1 MSSNNKIK
9 LNTVLYSIIIALV
22 IVLIIGT
29 ITGLTKKTEPSPK
42 VLLQQGKAINLS
54 APANTDFVAY
64 YEIGRIRIVTS
75 KTLDKNSKNLNTQAE
90 SQNNSQSD
98 VENTCVLVVNPWI
111 SYAEGDTVFYE
122 ELARKRGVIK
132 GIFTTYF
139 SERSKE
145 HLLSITET
153 QVEQELIELIN
164 AQLSLGKVQGVYFTD
179 YIFLE

>member
-1 MSSNNKIK
+1 MSSSNKIK

-29 ITGLTKKTEPSPK
+29 ITGLAKKNESLSDE

-64 YEIGRIRIVTS
+64 YEIGSIRIVT
-75 KTLDKNSKNLNTQAE
+75 TKNSNNE
-90 SQNNSQSD
+90 VNSQND
-98 VENTCVLVVNPWI
+98 LENTCVLVVNPWV
-111 SYAEGDTVFYE
+111 SYAEDDTVFYE
-122 ELARKRGVIK
+122 EIARKRGVIK
-132 GIFTTYF
+132 GICTTYF

-145 HLLSITET
+145 YLLSITET
-153 QVEQELIELIN
+153 KVEQELMELIN
-164 AQLSLGKVQGVYFTD
+164 AQLSLGKIQDLYFTD

>member
-29 ITGLTKKTEPSPK
+29 ITGFVKKNESPSDE

-64 YEIGRIRIVTS
+64 YEIGSIRIVTTKKS
-75 KTLDKNSKNLNTQAE
+75 NNEVN
-90 SQNNSQSD
+90 SQND
-98 VENTCVLVVNPWI
+98 LENTCVLVVNPWV

-122 ELARKRGVIK
+122 EIARKRGVIK
-132 GIFTTYF
+132 GICTTYF

-145 HLLSITET
+145 YLLSITET
-153 QVEQELIELIN
+153 KVEQELMELIN
-164 AQLSLGKVQGVYFTD
+164 AQLSLGKIQDLYFTD

>member
-9 LNTVLYSIIIALV
+9 LNTVLYSIIFALV

-29 ITGLTKKTEPSPK
+29 ITGLVKKNESPSDE

-64 YEIGRIRIVTS
+64 YEIGSIRIVT
-75 KTLDKNSKNLNTQAE
+75 TKNSNNE
-90 SQNNSQSD
+90 VNSQNNL
-98 VENTCVLVVNPWI
+98 ENTCVLVVNPWV

-122 ELARKRGVIK
+122 EIARKRGVIK
-132 GIFTTYF
+132 GICTTYF

-145 HLLSITET
+145 YLLSITET
-153 QVEQELIELIN
+153 KVEQELMDLIN
-164 AQLSLGKVQGVYFTD
+164 AQLSLGKIQDLYFTD

>member
-1 MSSNNKIK
+1 MSSSNKIK

-29 ITGLTKKTEPSPK
+29 ITGLVKKNESPSDE

-64 YEIGRIRIVTS
+64 YEIGSIRIVT
-75 KTLDKNSKNLNTQAE
+75 TKNSNNE
-90 SQNNSQSD
+90 VNSQND
-98 VENTCVLVVNPWI
+98 LENTCVLVVNPWV

-122 ELARKRGVIK
+122 EIARKRGVIK
-132 GIFTTYF
+132 GICTTYF

-145 HLLSITET
+145 YLLSITET
-153 QVEQELIELIN
+153 KVEQELMELIN
-164 AQLSLGKVQGVYFTD
+164 AQLSLGKIQDIYFTD

>member
-1 MSSNNKIK
+1 MSSSNKIK
-9 LNTVLYSIIIALV
+9 LDTVLYSIIIALV

-29 ITGLTKKTEPSPK
+29 ITGLVKKNESPSDE

-64 YEIGRIRIVTS
+64 YEIGSIRIVT
-75 KTLDKNSKNLNTQAE
+75 TKNSNNE
-90 SQNNSQSD
+90 VNSQND
-98 VENTCVLVVNPWI
+98 LENTCVLVVNPWV

-122 ELARKRGVIK
+122 EIARKRGVIK
-132 GIFTTYF
+132 GICTTYF

-145 HLLSITET
+145 YLLSITET
-153 QVEQELIELIN
+153 KVEQELMELIN
-164 AQLSLGKVQGVYFTD
+164 AQLSLGKIQDLYFTD

>member
-1 MSSNNKIK
+1 MSSSNKIK
-9 LNTVLYSIIIALV
+9 LNTVLYSIIIALI

-29 ITGLTKKTEPSPK
+29 ITGFVKKNESPSDE

-64 YEIGRIRIVTS
+64 YEIGSIRIVT
-75 KTLDKNSKNLNTQAE
+75 TKNSNNE
-90 SQNNSQSD
+90 VNSQND
-98 VENTCVLVVNPWI
+98 LENTCVLVVNPWV

-122 ELARKRGVIK
+122 EIARKRGVIK
-132 GIFTTYF
+132 GICTTYF

-145 HLLSITET
+145 YLLSITET
-153 QVEQELIELIN
+153 KVEQELMELIN
-164 AQLSLGKVQGVYFTD
+164 AQLSLGKIQDLYFTD

>member
-1 MSSNNKIK
+1 MSSSNKIK

-29 ITGLTKKTEPSPK
+29 ITGLVKKNESPSDE

-64 YEIGRIRIVTS
+64 YEIGSIRIVT
-75 KTLDKNSKNLNTQAE
+75 TKNSNNE
-90 SQNNSQSD
+90 VNSQND
-98 VENTCVLVVNPWI
+98 LENTCVLVVNPWL

-122 ELARKRGVIK
+122 EIARKRGVIK
-132 GIFTTYF
+132 GICTTYF
-139 SERSKE
+139 SERSKN
-145 HLLSITET
+145 HLLSITEKK
-153 QVEQELIELIN
+153 VEQELLELIN
-164 AQLSLGKVQGVYFTD
+164 AQLSLGKVQDVYFTD

>member
-1 MSSNNKIK
+1 MSSSNKIK

-29 ITGLTKKTEPSPK
+29 ITGFVKKNESPSAE

-64 YEIGRIRIVTS
+64 YEIGSIRIVTT
-75 KTLDKNSKNLNTQAE
+75 KKLNNE
-90 SQNNSQSD
+90 DNSQINLTD
-98 VENTCVLVVNPWI
+98 QADLENTCVLVVNPWV
-111 SYAEGDTVFYE
+111 SYAEDDTVFYE
-122 ELARKRGVIK
+122 EIARKRGVIK
-132 GIFTTYF
+132 GICTTYF

-145 HLLSITET
+145 YLLSITET
-153 QVEQELIELIN
+153 KVEQELMELIN
-164 AQLSLGKVQGVYFTD
+164 AQLSLGKIQDLYFTD

>member
-1 MSSNNKIK
+1 MSSSNKIK

-29 ITGLTKKTEPSPK
+29 ITGLAKKKESPSDE

-64 YEIGRIRIVTS
+64 YEIGSIRIVT
-75 KTLDKNSKNLNTQAE
+75 TKNSNNE
-90 SQNNSQSD
+90 VNSQND
-98 VENTCVLVVNPWI
+98 LENTCVLVVNPWV

-122 ELARKRGVIK
+122 EIARKRGVIK
-132 GIFTTYF
+132 GICTTYF
-139 SERSKE
+139 SERSKD

-153 QVEQELIELIN
+153 KVEQELMDLIN
-164 AQLSLGKVQGVYFTD
+164 TQLSLGKIQDLYFTD

>member
-1 MSSNNKIK
+1 MSSSNKIK

-29 ITGLTKKTEPSPK
+29 ITGLVKKNESPSDE

-64 YEIGRIRIVTS
+64 YEIGSIRIVT
-75 KTLDKNSKNLNTQAE
+75 TKNSNNE
-90 SQNNSQSD
+90 VNSQND
-98 VENTCVLVVNPWI
+98 LENTCVLVVNPWV
-111 SYAEGDTVFYE
+111 SYADGDTVFYE
-122 ELARKRGVIK
+122 EIARKRGVIK
-132 GIFTTYF
+132 GICTTYF
-139 SERSKE
+139 SERSKD

-153 QVEQELIELIN
+153 KVEQELMELIN
-164 AQLSLGKVQGVYFTD
+164 AQLSLGKIQDLYFTD

>member
-1 MSSNNKIK
+1 MSSSNKIK
-9 LNTVLYSIIIALV
+9 LNNVLYSIIIALV

-29 ITGLTKKTEPSPK
+29 ITGLIKKNESPSDE

-64 YEIGRIRIVTS
+64 YEIGSIRIVT
-75 KTLDKNSKNLNTQAE
+75 TKNSNNE
-90 SQNNSQSD
+90 VNSQND
-98 VENTCVLVVNPWI
+98 LENTCVLVVNPWV

-122 ELARKRGVIK
+122 EIARKRGVIK
-132 GIFTTYF
+132 GICTTYF

-145 HLLSITET
+145 YLLSITET
-153 QVEQELIELIN
+153 KVEQELMELIN
-164 AQLSLGKVQGVYFTD
+164 AHLSLGKIQDLYFTD

>member
-1 MSSNNKIK
+1 MSSSNKIK

-29 ITGLTKKTEPSPK
+29 ITGLVKKNESPSDE

-64 YEIGRIRIVTS
+64 YEIGSIRIVT
-75 KTLDKNSKNLNTQAE
+75 TKNSNNE
-90 SQNNSQSD
+90 VNSQND
-98 VENTCVLVVNPWI
+98 LENTCVLVVNPWV

-122 ELARKRGVIK
+122 EIARKRGVIK
-132 GIFTTYF
+132 GICTTYF
-139 SERSKE
+139 SERSKD

-153 QVEQELIELIN
+153 KVEQELMDLIN
-164 AQLSLGKVQGVYFTD
+164 AQLSLGKIQDLYFTD

>member
-1 MSSNNKIK
+1 MSSSNKIK

-29 ITGLTKKTEPSPK
+29 ITGLVKKNESPSDE
-42 VLLQQGKAINLS
+42 VLLQQGKANNLS

-64 YEIGRIRIVTS
+64 YEIGSIRIVT
-75 KTLDKNSKNLNTQAE
+75 TKNLNNKDKSQINLTDQA
-90 SQNNSQSD
+90 D
-98 VENTCVLVVNPWI
+98 LENTCVLVVNPWV

-122 ELARKRGVIK
+122 EIARKRGVIK
-132 GIFTTYF
+132 GICTTYF

-145 HLLSITET
+145 YLLSITET
-153 QVEQELIELIN
+153 KVEQELMELIN
-164 AQLSLGKVQGVYFTD
+164 AQLSLGKIQDLYFTD

>member
-1 MSSNNKIK
+1 MSSSNKIK

-29 ITGLTKKTEPSPK
+29 ITGLVKKNESPSDE

-64 YEIGRIRIVTS
+64 YEIGSIRIVT
-75 KTLDKNSKNLNTQAE
+75 TKNSNNE
-90 SQNNSQSD
+90 VNSQND
-98 VENTCVLVVNPWI
+98 LENTCVLVVNPWV

-122 ELARKRGVIK
+122 EIARKRGVIK
-132 GIFTTYF
+132 GICTTYF
-139 SERSKE
+139 SERSKD

-153 QVEQELIELIN
+153 KVEQELMELIN
-164 AQLSLGKVQGVYFTD
+164 AQFSLGKIQDLYFTD

>member
-1 MSSNNKIK
+1 MSSSNKIK

-29 ITGLTKKTEPSPK
+29 ITGLAKKNESLSDE

-64 YEIGRIRIVTS
+64 YEIGSIRIVT
-75 KTLDKNSKNLNTQAE
+75 TKNSNNE
-90 SQNNSQSD
+90 VNSQND
-98 VENTCVLVVNPWI
+98 LENTCVLVVNPWV

-122 ELARKRGVIK
+122 EIARKRGVIK
-132 GIFTTYF
+132 GICTTYF

-145 HLLSITET
+145 YLLSITET
-153 QVEQELIELIN
+153 KVEQELMELIN
-164 AQLSLGKVQGVYFTD
+164 AQLSLGKIQDLYFTD

>member
-29 ITGLTKKTEPSPK
+29 ITGFVKKNESPSDE

-64 YEIGRIRIVTS
+64 YEIGSIRIVTTKKS
-75 KTLDKNSKNLNTQAE
+75 NNEVN
-90 SQNNSQSD
+90 SQND
-98 VENTCVLVVNPWI
+98 LENTCVLVVNPWV

-122 ELARKRGVIK
+122 EIARKRGVIK
-132 GIFTTYF
+132 GICTTYF

-145 HLLSITET
+145 YLLSITET
-153 QVEQELIELIN
+153 KVEQELMELIN
-164 AQLSLGKVQGVYFTD
+164 AHLSLGKIQDLYFTD